1 MRFSGSAN
9 RTVAAGH
16 AIALALVAA
25 FNPGGARADETERR
39 IATAVDKAMK
49 PLMSENDIP
58 GMAVGVTI
66 NGRSFVWN
74 YGLADREKAVPVG
87 DDTLFEIGSISKTFT
102 ATLGAY
108 AQAEGKLSFFDKG
121 SDHMSALRGSA
132 LDRVN
137 LLDLGTY
144 TAGGLPL
151 QFPDEVA
158 DNRDITRFYRGW
170 RPSYEPGTHRVY
182 SNPSIGLF
190 GYLAA
195 ESLGKP
201 FLSLMEGKLLP
212 ALGLRKTYLNVPAA
226 EIQSY
231 AFGYNKAGKPIRV
244 TPGALDA
251 QAYGIKTTAAD
262 LLRFLEVNIDPSRLE
277 PSLQKAMESMQIG
290 YFRVGDM
297 YQSLGWELYAW
308 PTTLDTVLEGNSSDM
323 ALKPQP
329 AVRLNPPEKPGD
341 EILLN
346 KTGSTG
352 GFGAYAAFVPE
363 RRIGVVLLA
372 NRNFPIPARI
382 KAAFTILKA
391 VETIQEH

>member
-1 MRFSGSAN
+1 
-9 RTVAAGH
+9 
-16 AIALALVAA
+16 
-25 FNPGGARADETERR
+25 
-39 IATAVDKAMK
+39 
-49 PLMSENDIP
+49 
-58 GMAVGVTI
+58 
-66 NGRSFVWN
+66 
-74 YGLADREKAVPVG
+74 
-87 DDTLFEIGSISKTFT
+87 
-102 ATLGAY
+102 
-108 AQAEGKLSFFDKG
+108 
-121 SDHMSALRGSA
+121 
-132 LDRVN
+132 
-137 LLDLGTY
+137 
-144 TAGGLPL
+144 
-151 QFPDEVA
+151 
-158 DNRDITRFYRGW
+158 
-170 RPSYEPGTHRVY
+170 
-182 SNPSIGLF
+182 
-190 GYLAA
+190 
-195 ESLGKP
+195 
-201 FLSLMEGKLLP
+201 MEGKLLP

-231 AFGYNKAGKPIRV
+231 AFGYNKAGKPVRV

-277 PSLQKAMESMQIG
+277 PSLQKAMGSMQIG
-290 YFRVGDM
+290 YYRVGEM

-323 ALKPQP
+323 ALKSQP